1 MPVIIHVSSTTISF
15 ENKEVKLVCKAINY
29 VDTDILRIQIVWYDP
44 SGKLINTDQ
53 DIIYSGNGFNRYE
66 NVLNSTAY
74 NQVESTLWIDMVQHA
89 DSGVYTCRAFN
100 HPQFFVE
107 EITKLIVECEIH
119 ISK

>member
-15 ENKEVKLVCKAINY
+15 ENKEVKLVCKAISY
-29 VDTDILRIQIVWYDP
+29 FDTDILCIQIVWYDP

-53 DIIYSGNGFNRYE
+53 DIIYSGNGFNRYD

-100 HPQFFVE
+100 HP
-107 EITKLIVECEIH
+107 
-119 ISK
+119 